1 MKKRIV
7 VAIAL
12 VAALATGGILALRS
26 HQSSLF
32 RSNMD
37 ALTDEESTSVSQCCV
52 ENNSAEGT
60 PSYYLKCNSQTSV
73 DNIYPCPSSLSFF
86 IAAGY
91 NSCTNQE

>member
-37 ALTDEESTSVSQCCV
+37 ALTDEESTSVSQCYV
-52 ENNSAEGT
+52 NNYSATGQSM
-60 PSYYLKCNSQTSV
+60 PYLPCDPRTSV
-73 DNIYPCPSSLSFF
+73 GNIYPCPNKIEYF